1 MVRTAVTEDA
11 LVEALHRI
19 GDVRAPESLLGGVL
33 SAVGIGASYASLATD
48 IGDLWIAWTPRGVR
62 AAMRHVSAEAF
73 ARWYAGRFG
82 VAPARVAALPAALE
96 RSVLARLAGSGAA
109 AASSAS
115 LRFDLGGLT
124 PFEQDVLQTTL
135 RIPRGEVR
143 PYSWVARNMGRP
155 LAVRA
160 VGTALAHNPI
170 PYLIPCHRVVRADG
184 QLGEYS
190 GGGPGAKRDILGWE
204 GVDATELERLA
215 RRGVRFV
222 GSDTTR
228 VFCYP
233 TCRHARRITAPHR
246 VPFPTATHATRAGY
260 RPCKVCTPASLAA

>member
-1 MVRTAVTEDA
+1 MVRTAVPEDA
-11 LVEALHRI
+11 LVTALRRM
-19 GDVRAPESLLGGVL
+19 GSVRAPESLLGGVL
-33 SAVGIGASYASLATD
+33 SAVGIGASYASLPTD
-48 IGDLWIAWTPRGVR
+48 IGDLWIAWTSRGVR
-62 AAMRHVSAEAF
+62 AAMREVTAEEF
-73 ARWYAGRFG
+73 SRWYAGRFG
-82 VAPARVAALPAALE
+82 VVPVRAGAVPPAVR
-96 RSVLARLAGSGAA
+96 RGVLARLAGSGGQGG
-109 AASSAS
+109 SV
-115 LRFDLGGLT
+115 RFDLGGLT

-143 PYSWVARNMGRP
+143 PYSWVARTMGRP

-190 GGGPGAKRDILGWE
+190 GGGPVVKRAILGWE
-204 GVDATELERLA
+204 GVDAAELERLA

-222 GSDTTR
+222 GSDTTH

-233 TCRHARRITAPHR
+233 TCSNARRITDTHR
-246 VPFPTATHATRAGY
+246 VAFPTAEHATRAGY
-260 RPCKVCTPASLAA
+260 RACKVCAPASLAA